1 MTPTLMA
8 ILIIVTHFSVDW
20 ILQTRYEATNKS
32 KNPMILLR
40 HLALNQIAFSW
51 VIFGNQAIPLG
62 FVWLNTITHGL
73 IDWNIWRLYAWCHRN
88 EPPEFMERNL
98 YAKDYWFYFTI
109 AVDQMLHL
117 TIALALFMP
126 RH

>member
-1 MTPTLMA
+1 MTPMLMA
-8 ILIIVTHFSVDW
+8 ILIVVTHFSVDW
-20 ILQTRYEATNKS
+20 ILQSRYEATNKS
-32 KNPMILLR
+32 KNPLILLR
-40 HLALNQIAFSW
+40 HLALNQMAFSW
-51 VIFGNQAIPLG
+51 VAFCHVPGSH
-62 FVWLNTITHGL
+62 VWLNTATHGL

-109 AVDQMLHL
+109 AVDQALHL

-126 RH
+126 KA